1 MAVGT
6 RRDPYAALRS
16 GDFRL
21 YIFSLS
27 LTVLGQ
33 QLVGVAIGWEL
44 YDRTGDA
51 FALGLVGLV
60 QVVPVVLLTQLA
72 LAGGSLALAALS
84 FTRGPIPLFY
94 ACLFGIGLI
103 RALNNPARATLL
115 PQTVPP
121 ELFTSAATWRSSAT
135 QLASV
140 IGPGLGGLLIAAT
153 GGAG

>member
-60 QVVPVVLLTQLA
+60 QVVPVFLLTLPGGQIADRADRRRLVLLTQLA

-84 FTRGPIPLFY
+84 FT
-94 ACLFGIGLI
+94 
-103 RALNNPARATLL
+103 
-115 PQTVPP
+115 
-121 ELFTSAATWRSSAT
+121 
-135 QLASV
+135 
-140 IGPGLGGLLIAAT
+140 
-153 GGAG
+153 